1 MAQLAHRQRGTL
13 EAAVVAV
20 HEQHDFLA
28 ARDSEPPRNLGLQL
42 LLRLFVRLDDGG
54 YTSYA
59 IRSDND
65 FIRYGRKA
73 TELRG
78 RPELELQWID
88 ALRRGA
94 FLDQH
99 VPGDVFAEL
108 DHRRSERHRTRSAR
122 GIRQVIGLLCRCAIG
137 DEQQIERRPATV
149 DRQLGE
155 KRPRI
160 RPCVEHRGRHH
171 RVVAQPVRTKAM
183 AAMTMADRAPGEDA
197 LAMHLGAR
205 LDMAAKQIDR
215 GSALRPVRALARRT
229 AQGARRGCRTAI
241 GAFLTASNRRRQ
253 HDAVVHLVIR
263 PVIAGSQR
271 CGRRSCHPPC
281 ARRCR

>member
-1 MAQLAHRQRGTL
+1 MRDVKLAIGRAAEHVGFGAQLCQCRCESIRAAAMCDQVYAFDTRRPADDAYHLQQVLDGVFGRFAVDVVAEQNASVPAGRPCEDAAHEVPSQEMAQLAHRQRGTL
-13 EAAVVAV
+13 EAGVVAV

-122 GIRQVIGLLCRCAIG
+122 GIRQVVGLLCRCAIG

-155 KRPRI
+155 KRLGI
-160 RPCVEHRGRHH
+160 RPGVEHRGRHQ
-171 RVVAQPVRTKAM
+171 R
-183 AAMTMADRAPGEDA
+183 
-197 LAMHLGAR
+197 
-205 LDMAAKQIDR
+205 
-215 GSALRPVRALARRT
+215 
-229 AQGARRGCRTAI
+229 
-241 GAFLTASNRRRQ
+241 
-253 HDAVVHLVIR
+253 VIR
-263 PVIAGSQR
+263 RATRQDEGD
-271 CGRRSCHPPC
+271 GGDDDG
-281 ARRCR
+281 

>member
-1 MAQLAHRQRGTL
+1 M
-13 EAAVVAV
+13 

-28 ARDSEPPRNLGLQL
+28 VRDGEPPRNLGLQL
-42 LLRLFVRLDDGG
+42 LLRLCVRLDDGG

-59 IRSDND
+59 IRSDSD
-65 FIRYGRKA
+65 FVRYGRKA
-73 TELRG
+73 TQLRG

-88 ALRRGA
+88 AFRRGT
-94 FLDQH
+94 FLDED

-137 DEQQIERRPATV
+137 DEQQIERRPAAV

-160 RPCVEHRGRHH
+160 RPRVKHWGRHH
-171 RVVAQPVRTKAM
+171 RRFVAQPVRTKAT
-183 AAMTMADRAPGEDA
+183 AAMTMADRAPGEGV

-205 LDMAAKQIDR
+205 LDMAAKQVDR
-215 GSALRPVRALARRT
+215 GSALRPVLRASPRPDRATRRVARASGMPNRCRGSAARDPREQARR
-229 AQGARRGCRTAI
+229 
-241 GAFLTASNRRRQ
+241 S
-253 HDAVVHLVIR
+253 
-263 PVIAGSQR
+263 R
-271 CGRRSCHPPC
+271 CSGTP
-281 ARRCR
+281 A